1 MLLGCMSHHT
11 HVSCYDLFQV
21 WGKYYS
27 ALQKTEDPPFI
38 SIRPHCFRSA
48 QSIFHQFHL
57 SHWTRQWNCSP
68 LGSPNVWRPE
78 RDSPPLVDERWVWQ
92 PPRKGLKPWTN
103 WRQET
108 NSDGKQL
115 EETPWFLRFPSPF
128 GVYLRTTRKMSH

>member
-11 HVSCYDLFQV
+11 HVNCYDLFQV

-27 ALQKTEDPPFI
+27 ALQKQKIPPSSPSVLI
-38 SIRPHCFRSA
+38 ASVQRDLSSTSSICPIGPTSGTARLLGHQTCGVPSA
-48 QSIFHQFHL
+48 TRHHL
-57 SHWTRQWNCSP
+57 SMNA
-68 LGSPNVWRPE
+68 GSGN
-78 RDSPPLVDERWVWQ
+78 LQ
-92 PPRKGLKPWTN
+92 GLKPWTN

-128 GVYLRTTRKMSH
+128 GVYLKTTRKMSH